1 MGVAEIKI
9 VIKSMNYL
17 VPLPMG
23 PFS

>member
-17 VPLPMG
+17 VP
-23 PFS
+23 